1 MSSKKYV
8 SFQDEHTN
16 VGDNNDIDSFENHLN
31 NNVINDAQI
40 TDIESRISSPEARN
54 SPMNEQV
61 IGSFAAATQTT
72 PSSPNSGS
80 NSSGSNESSNNSNSI
95 FSLTR
100 KKKQKP
106 MPKIQSSGVVN
117 YGGIGIGQ
125 NSDSESES
133 VASTISNNS
142 NAGYALPFQMQSG
155 FPNPALTE
163 VDDDELSQR
172 TPIPK
177 APPNPA
183 INAILPSDF
192 LRNRTNSDANMSDI
206 SEDDSVVKRQ
216 KREEENVGRLVHA
229 AKQQQSFAQAWFSA
243 GQAQNALPPIPP
255 KKKLPSNAP
264 PGLKTTIIDA
274 SDKKSSGP
282 IDLDSG
288 EAWDQD
294 QKKETSSAESDDI
307 ENHSKLNLEIGSFNW
322 GTTHSA
328 PTKKRAN
335 KKMIQFGVPED
346 EDLTTYYIEN
356 KCLDRIVCTIGDTK
370 CTFLALIV
378 VIGFVLLL
386 SGGGISA
393 GIFFSQQG
401 KLAPS
406 AEPSSAPTLSQRPT
420 LSLIPSMA
428 PTALPTMTPSS
439 PPTSRPSSVPS
450 ADPTSK
456 PSETP
461 TEQPTSRPSATPT
474 YMPSSSPSDSPTQQ
488 PSSQP
493 SLSSQPSSAPS
504 DQPSTCF
511 SSVRYDSKGQDLR
524 LELENPFPDRFGH
537 SVSLSQDGNIV
548 ATSVLL
554 YPENRGSVRVYER
567 QSQGNVWQL
576 KGDIIEHEEGF
587 GSSLELSDDGLTLV
601 IGKSALEDQDVIR
614 VYRYNPELNRWIQLG
629 TNIIEN
635 ASILAGFTVS
645 ISGDGTVIAV
655 GDHGHDFFT
664 GRVRVYEFDGT
675 DWAIR
680 GQPIDG
686 SAFDVEFGHSV
697 SLSQNGNILACGAPR
712 EGLFSFAGAVR
723 IFKWNKGTTQWE
735 PLGSDI
741 ESTDFLEAR
750 FGFSVSLSDSE
761 SNPRVAIGAP
771 FAFTDFKLN
780 SGSVT
785 VWEFDGFFWN
795 QVGSEIVGIPAP
807 EQKFGLAVSI
817 AGDGTHVA
825 VGNPVGNPI
834 TTDGEVKVYFYN
846 GNLWDETIPLSGD
859 AFESGFGHS
868 IDLSKD
874 GTTLAVGASS
884 RFRQGYT
891 QVFESEDDCES

>member
-8 SFQDEHTN
+8 SFQDEP
-16 VGDNNDIDSFENHLN
+16 GDNNDNDSFENHLDN
-31 NNVINDAQI
+31 HAINDTQT
-40 TDIESRISSPEARN
+40 TDTDNRFSRSSPQARN
-54 SPMNEQV
+54 SPSNDQV
-61 IGSFAAATQTT
+61 VGSFAAATQTT
-72 PSSPNSGS
+72 PSSPNSGT
-80 NSSGSNESSNNSNSI
+80 NSSGSNDSSNNSNSI

-142 NAGYALPFQMQSG
+142 NPQAGYALPFHMQSG
-155 FPNPALTE
+155 FPNQALNE

-216 KREEENVGRLVHA
+216 KREEENVGRLVHT
-229 AKQQQSFAQAWFSA
+229 AKQQHSFAQAWFSA

-255 KKKLPSNAP
+255 KKKIPSNAP

-274 SDKKSSGP
+274 TNKKSSGP

-288 EAWDQD
+288 EVWDTD
-294 QKKETSSAESDDI
+294 KKDETTSESDI

-378 VIGFVLLL
+378 VISFVLLL

-406 AEPSSAPTLSQRPT
+406 AEPSSAPTLSQQPT
-420 LSLIPSMA
+420 LSLIPSTT
-428 PTALPTMTPSS
+428 PSELPTMTPSS
-439 PPTSRPSSVPS
+439 LPTSRPSSAPS

-456 PSETP
+456 PSAAP

-493 SLSSQPSSAPS
+493 SISPQPSSAPS

-511 SSVRYDSKGQDLR
+511 SSVRYDPQGQDLK
-524 LELENPFPDRFGH
+524 LELENSFPDRFGH
-537 SVSLSQDGNIV
+537 SMSLSQDGNIV

-567 QSQGNVWQL
+567 QNQGNVWQL
-576 KGDIIEHEEGF
+576 KGNIIEHEEGF

-601 IGKSALEDQDVIR
+601 IGRSALEGQDIIR
-614 VYRYNPELNRWIQLG
+614 VYRYNPGLNSWIQLG

-645 ISGDGTVIAV
+645 ISGDGNVIAV
-655 GDHGHDFFT
+655 GDHGHNSFT
-664 GRVRVYEFDGT
+664 GRVRVYEFDGA
-675 DWAIR
+675 DWTIR

-686 SAFDVEFGHSV
+686 SASDVEFGHSV

-712 EGLFSFAGAVR
+712 EGRFSFAGAVR
-723 IFKWNKGTTQWE
+723 ILKWNAGTTQWE
-735 PLGSDI
+735 PLGPDI
-741 ESTDFLEAR
+741 ESTDFFEAR

-761 SNPRVAIGAP
+761 INPRVAIGAP
-771 FAFTDFKLN
+771 FAFTNFKLN

-785 VWEFDGFFWN
+785 VWDFDGFFWN
-795 QVGSEIVGIPAP
+795 QVGPELVGTPAP

-834 TTDGEVKVYFYN
+834 TTDGEVNVYFYN
-846 GNLWDETIPLSGD
+846 GNLWDKTVPLKGD

-884 RFRQGYT
+884 RFRQGYA
-891 QVFESEDDCES
+891 QVFASEDDCES